1 MSDTIVAVATPAGE
15 SALSLIRISGTLALS
30 IMNSALS
37 IPCPTPRHAY
47 VRHYN
52 SVENEILD
60 QVVCIYYEIDKSFTG
75 EEMIEISCH
84 GNPIIVHHILSDII
98 ERGTRLA
105 EPGEFTKRAYLN
117 EKIDLVQAESISEL
131 ISAKNKILVNLAQK
145 NLEGNLSSIIKNL
158 QSNLITIQAKFE
170 AFIDFPEDDIG
181 KENHSE
187 TLSLLKE
194 FQSYI
199 FSLLEAYK
207 KRETLDSHLKVLL
220 VGAPNAGKS
229 TLFNSILGYD
239 RTIVS
244 DVAGTTRDYIS
255 KTLVLEK
262 TNIELIDTAGLRSTN
277 DSTESIGVKNTNE
290 LLSQADLIVLVI
302 DASLPYPTFLKT
314 NLKGLSSDAKIIIAE
329 NKSDLPKVVNKKDYT
344 KNDGIIAISAKNKSG
359 INNLT
364 ERIEEVITHDCNIT
378 DLDFSINIRHQQII
392 SKLNTQLI
400 GVIDMI
406 ASKEDDII
414 IIQQIKQCLDS
425 LGELTRPTDNEDM
438 LDSLFKNFCIG
449 K

>member
-1 MSDTIVAVATPAGE
+1 M
-15 SALSLIRISGTLALS
+15 
-30 IMNSALS
+30 
-37 IPCPTPRHAY
+37 
-47 VRHYN
+47 
-52 SVENEILD
+52 
-60 QVVCIYYEIDKSFTG
+60 
-75 EEMIEISCH
+75 
-84 GNPIIVHHILSDII
+84 
-98 ERGTRLA
+98 
-105 EPGEFTKRAYLN
+105 
-117 EKIDLVQAESISEL
+117 
-131 ISAKNKILVNLAQK
+131 
-145 NLEGNLSSIIKNL
+145 
-158 QSNLITIQAKFE
+158 
-170 AFIDFPEDDIG
+170 
-181 KENHSE
+181 
-187 TLSLLKE
+187 
-194 FQSYI
+194 
-199 FSLLEAYK
+199 
-207 KRETLDSHLKVLL
+207 
-220 VGAPNAGKS
+220 
-229 TLFNSILGYD
+229 FNSILGYD

-344 KNDGIIAISAKNKSG
+344 KNDGIISISAKNKSG

-364 ERIEEVITHDCNIT
+364 KRIEEVITHDCNIS